1 MRLTDIQERARDLG
15 LGTQMKRGEL
25 WVQQF
30 SDIDKLLQVQNECS
44 QSEFRTRFLGEN
56 DFRLAPEETILGVY

>member
-30 SDIDKLLQVQNECS
+30 SGTDKLLQVQNECS
-44 QSEFRTRFLGEN
+44 QSEFRARFLADNE
-56 DFRLAPEETILGVY
+56 FRLAPEETILVVY